1 MYGQPP
7 YPYTMYPSSGMQ
19 PLPGMPPSPGMQP
32 MMPKKKGFLAKL
44 FKKND
49 PAADYMHMMP
59 PYRQMETY
67 SNVPYQQNRPYMQPQ
82 QQQQNN
88 PYMQPQQQQKMMQ
101 PQMMAPN
108 ETRGAAGA
116 AGSAPSG
123 IGSFFTNFISNPTGM
138 LNNVEKVVQM
148 AQSVAPVVQQYS
160 PIVRSIPNIMKILTS
175 GKSTEEK
182 ETEEVEIITP
192 TSPKQIPIT
201 SKPLTSQIIL
211 EDDTNVETLQPTT
224 PKPKLYV

>member
-1 MYGQPP
+1 MRMKSPPYQQMYGQPP
-7 YPYTMYPSSGMQ
+7 YPYTMY
-19 PLPGMPPSPGMQP
+19 PSPGMQP

-49 PAADYMHMMP
+49 PAAEYMHMMP

-67 SNVPYQQNRPYMQPQ
+67 SNIPYQQNGPYMQPPQQQNHPYMQPQ
-82 QQQQNN
+82 QQQR
-88 PYMQPQQQQKMMQ
+88 MMQ

-116 AGSAPSG
+116 GAAGSTSSG

-148 AQSVAPVVQQYS
+148 AQSVGPVVQQYG

-182 ETEEVEIITP
+182 ETEEVEIIPPTP
-192 TSPKQIPIT
+192 PKQIPIT

-211 EDDTNVETLQPTT
+211 EDDANVETLQSTT